1 MRKFLMAFALAV
13 CVVACKTDKPEPVK
27 YPASISNLRW
37 DGKEYIRWDGDHSAF
52 PVRKGNL
59 NGWIVIVEPN
69 GTHRPVEQIRP
80 GYNRQHLKNAWHD
93 PDYKLK
99 ATKAGDTVRVYLCAM
114 QGNGRP
120 DLEIRS
126 NDLPLVWK

>member
-1 MRKFLMAFALAV
+1 MKYGLIAL
-13 CVVACKTDKPEPVK
+13 VVAALVGCSSNKPEAVK
-27 YPASISNLRW
+27 YPASISNLNW
-37 DGKEYIRWDGDHSAF
+37 DGKEYIRWEGDHSAF

-69 GTHRPVEQIRP
+69 GAHRPVEQIRP
-80 GYNRQHLKNAWHD
+80 GYTRQHLKNAWQD

-99 ATKAGDTVRVYLCAM
+99 ATKPGDTVRVYLCAM